1 MTDGPPHRFRFG
13 VQHARASSAAAWRE
27 IARRTEDLGYSTLLI
42 PDHFGDQFAPA
53 VALQAAADATTTL
66 RLGPL
71 VVDNDFR
78 HPAVLAK
85 EWATVDVLSEGRV
98 ELGIGA
104 GWHGPE
110 YEATGI
116 PFDAPGVRVG
126 RLEETVS
133 ILKGL
138 WTSETPFS
146 HEGTHYRLDG
156 LAGRPRPV
164 HRPHPPLLI
173 GGGGPRMLRLAARE
187 ADIAALCPVTRADGS
202 GVDVADGDEA
212 GTARKLA
219 WVREAAGDRFPS
231 LEINALVFV
240 NTVTDDVRATAAE
253 VGERMGGVDA
263 DAVLAHPHLLVG
275 SVASI
280 CDTLRERRERFGIS
294 YVVIQRDM
302 EAFAPVVAELAGT

>member
-1 MTDGPPHRFRFG
+1 VTSLPHHPFRFG
-13 VQHARASSAAAWRE
+13 VQHARAASAAAWRDL
-27 IARRTEDLGYSTLLI
+27 ARKTEDLGYSTLLI

-53 VALQAAADATTTL
+53 VALQAVADATTTL
-66 RLGPL
+66 RVGPL

-85 EWATVDVLSEGRV
+85 EWATLDVLSDGRV

-116 PFDAPGVRVG
+116 PFASPGVRVG
-126 RLEETVS
+126 RLEETVA
-133 ILKGL
+133 ILKAL
-138 WTSETPFS
+138 WSSPDRFTFAGE
-146 HEGTHYRLDG
+146 HYALQA
-156 LAGRPRPV
+156 LAGRPQPAQ
-164 HRPHPPLLI
+164 RPHPPLLI

-187 ADIAALCPVTRADGS
+187 ADIVALCPVTRADGS

-212 GTARKLA
+212 GTERKLA
-219 WVREAAGDRFPS
+219 VVREAAGDRFAT
-231 LEINALVFV
+231 LEINTLVFV
-240 NTVTDDVRATAAE
+240 NTVTDDTEGTAEE
-253 VGERMGGVDA
+253 VGARLGTGA
-263 DAVLAHPHLLVG
+263 DEVLRHPHLLVG

-280 CDTLRERRERFGIS
+280 CETLRERRERFGIS